1 MPVVEAVFFDLG
13 DTISDLREGQDDYMQ
28 RVHQRASHVYETLTA
43 AGVTIPDRDAFCA
56 YLSAD
61 TERRYLAA
69 QVQLRSLTIYEA
81 MRAILGDAGLP
92 TDDRLVTAAGDAYC
106 TGAKTPMQLR
116 PGAREVLTALSDT
129 GLRLGVISNTI
140 QPGHFMDASLTRQGL
155 IGFFP
160 ARIYSSEAGVPK
172 PHPEIFRQALDALG
186 VSPER
191 AVHVGDRLGADV
203 QGAQGAGLRAVLIE
217 VAQRREYSDHITPD
231 ARIRELPELL
241 QVPFITDVT
250 RQAK

>member
-1 MPVVEAVFFDLG
+1 MPAVEAVFFDLG

-28 RVHQRASHVYETLTA
+28 RVKQRTGYVYEALAA
-43 AGVTIPDRDAFCA
+43 AGVMLPDREAFCTH
-56 YLSAD
+56 LGEE

-69 QVQLRSLTIYEA
+69 QAQLRSLTIYEA

-92 TDDRLVTAAGDAYC
+92 TNDGLVIAAGDAYC

-116 PGAREVLTALSDT
+116 LGAREVLTALNDA

-140 QPGHFMDASLTRQGL
+140 QPGRFMDASLTRQGL
-155 IGFFP
+155 MHFFP

-186 VSPER
+186 VSPEG
-191 AVHVGDRLGADV
+191 AVHVGDRLVADV
-203 QGAQGAGLRAVLIE
+203 QGAQGAGMRGVLIQ
-217 VAQRREYSDHITPD
+217 VTQRREQSDHITPD

-241 QVPFITDVT
+241 HVPFIADAI